1 MAAISF
7 AMNCVANEVRSA
19 GGRQSRRSSISV
31 SGSPPGGGSAG
42 GWVMPTLVMF
52 AVSWKSAGGTSI
64 SKVTDGVGLVMAC
77 VGGWFVG
84 RKALLVPVVVEKRVG
99 G

>member
-1 MAAISF
+1 
-7 AMNCVANEVRSA
+7 
-19 GGRQSRRSSISV
+19 
-31 SGSPPGGGSAG
+31 
-42 GWVMPTLVMF
+42 MPTLVMF

-64 SKVTDGVGLVMAC
+64 SKVTDGVGSVVAC

-84 RKALLVPVVVEKRVG
+84 RKASLVPVVVEKRVG